1 MRVSKFPLLTVKE
14 TPTDAEITSHKLM
27 IRSGMIRKLAAGLYT
42 WTHLGLRVLRKVE
55 NIVRDEMNNAGALE
69 LQMPTVQ
76 PTELWDESGRL
87 AQYGPELLRFRDRH
101 DREFCY
107 GPTHEEIITD
117 FARKELKSHK
127 QLPINLY
134 QIHTKFR
141 DEIRPRFGV
150 MRAREF
156 LMKDAY
162 SFHTNYDCLEEE
174 YQNMF
179 TAYSNMFTKMG
190 LEFRPVLAD
199 TGNIGGSKS
208 HEFHVLASSGE
219 DAIAFS
225 DGSNYAANVE
235 LAEAVMPN
243 EPRPVPSEELQTI
256 DTPDQETIE
265 EVSSFLNVP
274 KERCIKTLIVAGSE
288 SPVIALL
295 LRGDDELN
303 EIKADKLPEV
313 ETPLRFATDEEIK
326 SAVGCNKG
334 SLGPV
339 GIEIPVIADRNT
351 TNIADWTCGA
361 NIEGKH
367 LRGVNWE
374 RDLPLPQIADLRKV
388 KDGDPSPDGQ
398 GKLSIARGVEVG
410 HIFQLGTKYSEA
422 FKAAVQNEA
431 GESQTMIMGT
441 YGIGVSRI
449 VAAAIEQNNDDRG
462 IIWPDSIAPFQ
473 VAIVPMNMHKSERV
487 QAKAE
492 ELYKELRK
500 NSIDVLFDDRKARP
514 GFMFADMELIGIP
527 HRIVIGDKGLDR
539 GVIEYRKRDQG
550 ENQDIAVEEII
561 QFLKDTI
568 QRQ

>member
-1 MRVSKFPLLTVKE
+1 MRVSKFPLLTIKE
-14 TPTDAEITSHKLM
+14 TPADAEISSHKLM
-27 IRSGMIRKLAAGLYT
+27 LRSGMIRRLAAGLYT

-69 LQMPTVQ
+69 MQMPTVQ
-76 PTELWDESGRL
+76 PTELWEESGRL
-87 AQYGPELLRFRDRH
+87 AQYGPELLRFNDRH

-141 DEIRPRFGV
+141 DEIRPRYGV

-162 SFHTNYDCLEEE
+162 SFHTNYDCMEQE

-179 TAYSNMFTKMG
+179 TAYSNMFTRMG

-199 TGNIGGSKS
+199 TGSIGGKKS

-225 DGSNYAANVE
+225 DSSDYAANVE
-235 LAEAVMPN
+235 LAEAVMPT
-243 EPRPVPSEELQTI
+243 EPRAEATENLETV
-256 DTPDQETIE
+256 DTPNQHTIE
-265 EVSSFLNVP
+265 EISSFLDVP
-274 KERCIKTLIVAGSE
+274 KSRCLKTLIVAGSE
-288 SPVIALL
+288 TPVVALI

-303 EIKADKLPEV
+303 EIKADKLEEV
-313 ETPLRFATDEEIK
+313 ESPIRFATDEEIEN
-326 SAVGCNKG
+326 AIGCNKG
-334 SLGPV
+334 SLGPLNLKV
-339 GIEIPVIADRNT
+339 PVIADRNT
-351 TNIADWTCGA
+351 TNVSDFTCGA
-361 NIEGKH
+361 NINGKH

-374 RDLPLPQIADLRKV
+374 RDLPLPKIADIRKV
-388 KDGDPSPDGQ
+388 KDGDPSPDGK
-398 GKLSIARGVEVG
+398 GVLSITKGVEVG
-410 HIFQLGTKYSEA
+410 HIFQLGTKYSDA
-422 FKAAVQNEA
+422 LNASVQNE
-431 GESQTMIMGT
+431 GGGSQTMIMGT

-449 VAAAIEQNNDDRG
+449 VASAIEQNNDERG

-473 VAIVPMNMHKSERV
+473 IAVLPMNMNKSYRV
-487 QAKAE
+487 KEKAE
-492 ELYKELRK
+492 ELYNELRMAGF
-500 NSIDVLFDDRKARP
+500 DVIFDDRKVRP

-539 GVIEYRKRDQG
+539 GVIEYRKRDQS
-550 ENQDIAVEEII
+550 ENQDIPIDEII
-561 QFLKDTI
+561 DFLKKNV
-568 QRQ
+568 QK

>member
-1 MRVSKFPLLTVKE
+1 MRVSKFPLLTMKE
-14 TPTDAEITSHKLM
+14 TPADAEISSHKLM
-27 IRSGMIRKLAAGLYT
+27 LRSGMIRRLAAGLYT

-69 LQMPTVQ
+69 MQMPTVQ

-87 AQYGPELLRFRDRH
+87 AQYGPELLRFKDRH

-117 FARKELKSHK
+117 FARREFKSHK

-141 DEIRPRFGV
+141 DEIRPRYGV

-162 SFHTNYDCLEEE
+162 SFHTSYDCMEQE

-179 TAYSNMFTKMG
+179 AAYSNMFTRMG

-199 TGNIGGSKS
+199 TGSIGGEKS
-208 HEFHVLASSGE
+208 HEFHVLAPSGE

-225 DGSNYAANVE
+225 DSSDYAANVE
-235 LAEAVMPN
+235 LAEAVMPS
-243 EPRPVPSEELQTI
+243 EPRPDAQEELETI
-256 DTPDQETIE
+256 DTPNQHTINE
-265 EVSSFLNVP
+265 ISAFLDVP
-274 KERCIKTLIVAGSE
+274 KNRCLKTLIVAGSE
-288 SPVIALL
+288 TPVVALI

-303 EIKADKLPEV
+303 EIKADKLEEV
-313 ETPLRFATDEEIK
+313 ESPIRFATDEEIK
-326 SAVGCNKG
+326 DALGCGKG
-334 SLGPV
+334 SLGPLNIKV
-339 GIEIPVIADRNT
+339 PLIADRNT
-351 TNIADWTCGA
+351 TNVSDFTCGA

-374 RDLPLPQIADLRKV
+374 RDLPLPKVVDIRKV
-388 KDGDPSPDGQ
+388 KDGDPSPDGK
-398 GKLSIARGVEVG
+398 GILSITRGVEVG

-422 FKAAVQNEA
+422 LNATVQNE
-431 GESQTMIMGT
+431 GGGSQTMIMAT

-449 VAAAIEQNNDDRG
+449 VASAIEQNNDDRG

-473 VAIVPMNMHKSERV
+473 IAILPMNMNKSYRV
-487 QAKAE
+487 KEKAE
-492 ELYKELRK
+492 ELYNELRLAGF
-500 NSIDVLFDDRKARP
+500 DVIFDDRKVRP

-539 GVIEYRKRDQG
+539 GMIEYRKRDQS
-550 ENQDIAVEEII
+550 ENQDIPIDGIVD
-561 QFLKDTI
+561 FLKENI
-568 QRQ
+568 KR

>member
-1 MRVSKFPLLTVKE
+1 MRVSKFPLLTIKE
-14 TPTDAEITSHKLM
+14 TPADAEISSHKLM
-27 IRSGMIRKLAAGLYT
+27 LRSGMIRRLAAGLYT

-69 LQMPTVQ
+69 MQMPTVQ
-76 PTELWDESGRL
+76 PTELWEESGRL
-87 AQYGPELLRFRDRH
+87 AQYGPELLRFNDRH

-141 DEIRPRFGV
+141 DEIRPRYGV

-162 SFHTNYDCLEEE
+162 SFHTSYDCMEQE

-179 TAYSNMFTKMG
+179 TAYSNMFTRMG

-199 TGNIGGSKS
+199 TGSIGGKKS

-225 DGSNYAANVE
+225 DSSDYAANVE
-235 LAEAVMPN
+235 LAEAVMPT
-243 EPRPVPSEELQTI
+243 EPRAEATENLETV
-256 DTPDQETIE
+256 DTPNQHTIE
-265 EVSSFLNVP
+265 EISSFLDVP
-274 KERCIKTLIVAGSE
+274 KSRCLKTLIVAGSE
-288 SPVIALL
+288 TPVVALI

-303 EIKADKLPEV
+303 EIKADKLEEV
-313 ETPLRFATDEEIK
+313 ESPIRFATDEEIEN
-326 SAVGCNKG
+326 AIGCNKG
-334 SLGPV
+334 SLGPL
-339 GIEIPVIADRNT
+339 GLKIPVITDRNT
-351 TNIADWTCGA
+351 TNVSDFTCGA
-361 NIEGKH
+361 NINGKH

-374 RDLPLPQIADLRKV
+374 RDLPLPKIADIRKV
-388 KDGDPSPDGQ
+388 KDGDPSPDGK
-398 GKLSIARGVEVG
+398 GVLSITKGVEVG
-410 HIFQLGTKYSEA
+410 HIFQLGTKYSDA
-422 FKAAVQNEA
+422 LNASVQNE
-431 GESQTMIMGT
+431 GGGSQTMIMGT

-449 VAAAIEQNNDDRG
+449 VASAIEQNNDERG

-473 VAIVPMNMHKSERV
+473 IAVLPMNMNKSYRV
-487 QAKAE
+487 KEKAE
-492 ELYKELRK
+492 ELYNELRMAGF
-500 NSIDVLFDDRKARP
+500 DVIFDDRKVRP

-539 GVIEYRKRDQG
+539 GVIEYRKRDQS
-550 ENQDIAVEEII
+550 ENQDIPIDEII
-561 QFLKDTI
+561 DFLKKNV
-568 QRQ
+568 QK

>member
-1 MRVSKFPLLTVKE
+1 MRVSKFPLLTMKE
-14 TPTDAEITSHKLM
+14 TPADAEINSHKLM
-27 IRSGMIRKLAAGLYT
+27 LRSGMIRRLAAGLYT

-69 LQMPTVQ
+69 MQMPTVQ

-87 AQYGPELLRFRDRH
+87 AQYGPELLRFKDRH

-141 DEIRPRFGV
+141 DEIRPRYGV

-162 SFHTNYDCLEEE
+162 SFHTNYECMEQE

-179 TAYSNMFTKMG
+179 TAYSNMFTRMG

-199 TGNIGGSKS
+199 TGSIGGKKS

-219 DAIAFS
+219 DSIAFS
-225 DGSNYAANVE
+225 DSSDYAANVE
-235 LAEAVMPN
+235 LAEAIIPTA
-243 EPRPVPSEELQTI
+243 PRPDATENLETV
-256 DTPDQETIE
+256 DTPNQHTIE
-265 EVSSFLNVP
+265 EISSFLNVP
-274 KERCIKTLIVAGSE
+274 KNRCLKTLIVAGSE
-288 SPVIALL
+288 TPVVALI

-303 EIKADKLPEV
+303 EIKADKLEEIESPI
-313 ETPLRFATDEEIK
+313 RFATDEEIQN
-326 SAVGCNKG
+326 AIGCSKG
-334 SLGPV
+334 SIGPIDIKV
-339 GIEIPVIADRNT
+339 PVIADRNT
-351 TNIADWTCGA
+351 TNVSDFTCGA
-361 NIEGKH
+361 NINGKH
-367 LRGVNWE
+367 LRGVNWG
-374 RDLPLPQIADLRKV
+374 RDIPLPKVADLRKV
-388 KDGDPSPDGQ
+388 KDGDPSPDGK
-398 GKLSIARGVEVG
+398 GTLSITKGVEVG

-422 FKAAVQNEA
+422 LNASVQTE
-431 GESQTMIMGT
+431 GGGSQAMIMGT

-449 VAAAIEQNNDDRG
+449 VASAIEQNNDDRG

-473 VAIVPMNMHKSERV
+473 IAVLPMNMNKSHRV
-487 QAKAE
+487 KEKAE
-492 ELYKELRK
+492 ELYSELRLAGF
-500 NSIDVLFDDRKARP
+500 DVIFDDRKVRP

-527 HRIVIGDKGLDR
+527 HRIVIGDKGLDK
-539 GVIEYRKRDQG
+539 GVIEYRKRDQS
-550 ENQDIAVEEII
+550 ENQDIPIDDIVD
-561 QFLKDTI
+561 FLKENI
-568 QRQ
+568 QR

>member
-14 TPTDAEITSHKLM
+14 TPADAEITSHKLM

-87 AQYGPELLRFRDRH
+87 AQYGPELLRFHDRH

-162 SFHTNYDCLEEE
+162 SFHTDYDCLEQE
-174 YQNMF
+174 YQSMFAAYSSMF
-179 TAYSNMFTKMG
+179 TRMG

-208 HEFHVLASSGE
+208 HEFHVLAPSGE

-225 DGSNYAANVE
+225 DGSEYAANVE
-235 LAEAVMPN
+235 LAEAVAPSD
-243 EPRPVPSEELQTI
+243 PRPAPSEDMTAIDTPNQQTI
-256 DTPDQETIE
+256 D
-265 EVSSFLNVP
+265 EVSSFMNVP
-274 KERCIKTLIVAGSE
+274 KERCLKTLIVAGSE
-288 SPVIALL
+288 TPVVALL

-313 ETPLRFATDEEIK
+313 ETPLRLATDEEILE
-326 SAVGCNKG
+326 AIGCNKG

-339 GIEIPVIADRNT
+339 GMTIPVIADRNT
-351 TNIADWTCGA
+351 TNIADFTCGA
-361 NIEGKH
+361 NIDGKH

-374 RDLPLPQIADLRKV
+374 RDLPLPQIADIRKV
-388 KDGDPSPDGQ
+388 KEGDPSPDGK
-398 GKLSIARGVEVG
+398 GKLSIVRGVEVG

-422 FKAAVQNEA
+422 LKATVQNEA

-473 VAIVPMNMHKSERV
+473 IAIVPMNMHKSERV

-492 ELYKELRK
+492 ELYTELRTAGFE
-500 NSIDVLFDDRKARP
+500 VLFDDRKARP
-514 GFMFADMELIGIP
+514 GFMFADMELIGVP
-527 HRIVIGDKGLDR
+527 HRIVVGDKGLDR
-539 GVIEYRKRDQG
+539 GVIEYRKRDQA
-550 ENQDIAVEEII
+550 ENQDIPVEDIVK
-561 QFLKDTI
+561 FLKGAI
-568 QRQ
+568 QR

>member
-1 MRVSKFPLLTVKE
+1 MRVSKFPLLTMKE
-14 TPTDAEITSHKLM
+14 TPADAEISSHKLM
-27 IRSGMIRKLAAGLYT
+27 LRSGMIRRLAAGLYT

-69 LQMPTVQ
+69 MQMPTVQ

-87 AQYGPELLRFRDRH
+87 AQYGPELLRFKDRH

-117 FARKELKSHK
+117 FARKEIKSHK

-141 DEIRPRFGV
+141 DEIRPRYGV

-162 SFHTNYDCLEEE
+162 SFHTNYECMEQE

-179 TAYSNMFTKMG
+179 AAYSNMFTRMG

-199 TGNIGGSKS
+199 TGSIGGKKS

-225 DGSNYAANVE
+225 DSSDYAANVE
-235 LAEAVMPN
+235 LAEAIMP
-243 EPRPVPSEELQTI
+243 EAPRPNATENLETV
-256 DTPDQETIE
+256 DTPNQHTIE
-265 EVSSFLNVP
+265 EISSFLNVP
-274 KERCIKTLIVAGSE
+274 KSRCLKTLIVAGSE
-288 SPVIALL
+288 TPVVALI

-303 EIKADKLPEV
+303 EIKADKLDEV
-313 ETPLRFATDEEIK
+313 ESPIRFATDKEIQN
-326 SAVGCNKG
+326 AIGCDKG
-334 SLGPV
+334 SLGP
-339 GIEIPVIADRNT
+339 IDIKIPVIADRNT
-351 TNIADWTCGA
+351 TNVSDFTCGA
-361 NIEGKH
+361 NVNGKH

-374 RDLPLPQIADLRKV
+374 RDIPLPKVADIRKV
-388 KDGDPSPDGQ
+388 KDGDPSPDGK
-398 GKLSIARGVEVG
+398 GNLSITKGVEVG

-422 FKAAVQNEA
+422 LNASVQNE
-431 GESQTMIMGT
+431 GGGSQTMIMGT

-449 VAAAIEQNNDDRG
+449 VASAIEQNNDDRG

-473 VAIVPMNMHKSERV
+473 IAVLPMNMNKSYRV
-487 QAKAE
+487 KEKAE
-492 ELYKELRK
+492 ELYNELK
-500 NSIDVLFDDRKARP
+500 LAGFDVIFDDRKVRP

-527 HRIVIGDKGLDR
+527 HRIVIGDKGLDK
-539 GVIEYRKRDQG
+539 GVIEYRKRNQS
-550 ENQDIAVEEII
+550 ENQDIPVDEIVD
-561 QFLKDTI
+561 FLKKNI
-568 QRQ
+568 QK

>member
-1 MRVSKFPLLTVKE
+1 MRVSKFPLLTIKE
-14 TPTDAEITSHKLM
+14 TPADAEISSHKLM
-27 IRSGMIRKLAAGLYT
+27 LRSGMIRRLAAGLYT

-69 LQMPTVQ
+69 MQMPTVQ
-76 PTELWDESGRL
+76 PTELWEESGRL
-87 AQYGPELLRFRDRH
+87 AQYGPELLRFNDRH

-141 DEIRPRFGV
+141 DEIRPRYGV

-162 SFHTNYDCLEEE
+162 SFHTNYDCMEQE

-179 TAYSNMFTKMG
+179 TAYSNMFTRMG

-199 TGNIGGSKS
+199 TGSIGGKKS

-225 DGSNYAANVE
+225 DSSDYAANVE
-235 LAEAVMPN
+235 LAEAVMPT
-243 EPRPVPSEELQTI
+243 EPRAEATENLETV
-256 DTPDQETIE
+256 DTPNQHTIE
-265 EVSSFLNVP
+265 EISSFLDVP
-274 KERCIKTLIVAGSE
+274 KSRCLKTLIVAGSE
-288 SPVIALL
+288 TPVVALI

-303 EIKADKLPEV
+303 EIKADKLEEV
-313 ETPLRFATDEEIK
+313 ESPIRFATDEEIEN
-326 SAVGCNKG
+326 AIGCNKG
-334 SLGPV
+334 SLGPL
-339 GIEIPVIADRNT
+339 GLKIPVITDRNT
-351 TNIADWTCGA
+351 TNVSDFTCGA
-361 NIEGKH
+361 NINGKH

-374 RDLPLPQIADLRKV
+374 RDLPLPKVADIRKV
-388 KDGDPSPDGQ
+388 KDGDPSPDGK
-398 GKLSIARGVEVG
+398 GALSITKGVEVG
-410 HIFQLGTKYSEA
+410 HIFQLGTKYSDA
-422 FKAAVQNEA
+422 LNASVQNE
-431 GESQTMIMGT
+431 GGGSQTMIMGT

-449 VAAAIEQNNDDRG
+449 VASAIEQNNDERG

-473 VAIVPMNMHKSERV
+473 IAVLPMNMNKSYRV
-487 QAKAE
+487 KEKAE
-492 ELYKELRK
+492 ELYNELRMAGF
-500 NSIDVLFDDRKARP
+500 DVIFDDRKVRP

-539 GVIEYRKRDQG
+539 GVIEYRKRDQS
-550 ENQDIAVEEII
+550 ENQDIPIDEII
-561 QFLKDTI
+561 DFLKKNI
-568 QRQ
+568 QK

>member
-1 MRVSKFPLLTVKE
+1 MRVSKFPLLTMKE
-14 TPTDAEITSHKLM
+14 TPADAEISSHKLM
-27 IRSGMIRKLAAGLYT
+27 LRSGMIRRLAAGLYT

-69 LQMPTVQ
+69 MQMPTVQ

-87 AQYGPELLRFRDRH
+87 AQYGPELLRFKDRH

-117 FARKELKSHK
+117 FARREFKSHK

-141 DEIRPRFGV
+141 DEIRPRYGV

-162 SFHTNYDCLEEE
+162 SFHTSYDCMEQE

-179 TAYSNMFTKMG
+179 AAYSNMFTRMG

-199 TGNIGGSKS
+199 TGSIGGEKS
-208 HEFHVLASSGE
+208 HEFHVLAPSGE

-225 DGSNYAANVE
+225 DSSDYAANVE
-235 LAEAVMPN
+235 LAEAVMPSA
-243 EPRPVPSEELQTI
+243 PRPDAQEELETI
-256 DTPDQETIE
+256 DTPNQHTINE
-265 EVSSFLNVP
+265 ISAFLDVP
-274 KERCIKTLIVAGSE
+274 KNRCLKTLIVAGSE
-288 SPVIALL
+288 TPVVALI

-303 EIKADKLPEV
+303 EIKADKLKEV
-313 ETPLRFATDEEIK
+313 ESPIRFATDEEIK
-326 SAVGCNKG
+326 DALGCGKG
-334 SLGPV
+334 SLGPLNIKV
-339 GIEIPVIADRNT
+339 PLIADRNT
-351 TNIADWTCGA
+351 TNVSDFTCGA

-374 RDLPLPQIADLRKV
+374 RDLPLPKVVDIRKV
-388 KDGDPSPDGQ
+388 KDGDPSPDGK
-398 GKLSIARGVEVG
+398 GILSITRGVEVG

-422 FKAAVQNEA
+422 LNATVQNE
-431 GESQTMIMGT
+431 GGGSQTMIMAT

-449 VAAAIEQNNDDRG
+449 VASAIEQNNDDRG

-473 VAIVPMNMHKSERV
+473 IAILPMNMNKSYRV
-487 QAKAE
+487 KEKAE
-492 ELYKELRK
+492 ELYNELRLAGF
-500 NSIDVLFDDRKARP
+500 DVIFDDRKVRP

-539 GVIEYRKRDQG
+539 GMIEYRKRDQS
-550 ENQDIAVEEII
+550 ENQDIPIDGIVD
-561 QFLKDTI
+561 FLKENI
-568 QRQ
+568 KR